1 MVSQRLLAQ
10 ASYTDLMVVAHIITG
25 ANPTLLR
32 GDLEDLTLTLQD
44 DTVCLTSN
52 EVYLDSLLECVKAIL
67 TVSPEIN
74 SISSQ
79 LFKIIITVDG
89 LSTGAELQNA
99 TQETMEILAEKQ
111 DISTEQLYK
120 KELGPLLKSMKLE
133 CEEWTNNSFRVS
145 IFTKL
150 LIRSGS
156 VLGHYPDLVM
166 SIFHQVLNKNVEAE
180 LKLKLFL
187 TLSRLLLDLKN
198 TLDSK
203 NEFKCLALKI
213 ITDLIVPAIKWQA
226 GRKAEAVRVAATSS
240 LYSVFQSG
248 SVNPKDLWNTPLSS
262 KLIPSMNRLL
272 EDDSMKVRLFTVQT
286 YQFVLE
292 QSKVLIPMDDLIK
305 ICEALMKR
313 LDDISDEVRIACLKT
328 LQSVLHCLPPITN
341 SQLEHYMHNVY
352 SKLLLHMDDSN
363 EQIRNSALGEILI
376 IYLLDFRI
384 FDHLLFCITE
394 TLKIT
399 GQKCP
404 KVLQNLTQKCLEK
417 HVHKDQCNQLI
428 EHLNDLSL

>member
-1 MVSQRLLAQ
+1 MCRAARIYGYFVPPKTWCPMVSQRLMVQ
-10 ASYTDLMVVAHIITG
+10 ASYSDLMVVAHIITG

-52 EVYLDSLLECVKAIL
+52 EVYLDSLLECIKAIL
-67 TVSPEIN
+67 SVSPEIN

-89 LSTGAELQNA
+89 LSNGADLQKA
-99 TQETMEILAEKQ
+99 TQEAIEVLAKNQ
-111 DISTEQLYK
+111 NITAEQLYK
-120 KELGPLLKSMKLE
+120 KELGPLLKTMKLE

-150 LIRSGS
+150 LIRAGS

-166 SIFHQVLNKNVEAE
+166 SIFHQVLNRENQAVEAE
-180 LKLKLFL
+180 MKLKLFL

-203 NEFKCLALKI
+203 NEFKSLALKI
-213 ITDLIVPAIKWQA
+213 VTDLIIPAIKWQG
-226 GRKAEAVRVAATSS
+226 GRKAEAVRIAATSS

-248 SVNPKDLWNTPLSS
+248 SISPKDLWSTPLSS

-272 EDDSMKVRLFTVQT
+272 EDDSIRARLFTVQT
-286 YQFVLE
+286 YEFVFE
-292 QSKVLIPMDDLIK
+292 QGRVLIPMDYLVK
-305 ICEALMKR
+305 ICEVLMKR
-313 LDDISDEVRIACLKT
+313 LDDVNDEVRMACLKT
-328 LQSVLHCLPPITN
+328 LESVLHCLPPGGAN
-341 SQLEHYMHNVY
+341 AQLEHYMQGVY

-363 EQIRNSALGEILI
+363 EQIRNAALG
-376 IYLLDFRI
+376 
-384 FDHLLFCITE
+384 
-394 TLKIT
+394 K
-399 GQKCP
+399 
-404 KVLQNLTQKCLEK
+404 
-417 HVHKDQCNQLI
+417 
-428 EHLNDLSL
+428 